1 MEAGLEIGDALTAR
15 LLSRVQRAFPLDPR
29 PFAAL
34 GEALGLPE
42 EQLLARI
49 SELKAQR
56 IIRQISGIFD
66 SRRLGYQ
73 SCLVAAQVPSRILEQ
88 AAAAINRHP
97 GVSHNYERAH
107 AFNLWFTLTVPG
119 HADLPAEA
127 ARLGMEAGAIQVRL
141 FPTVRTF
148 KIGVILDVG
157 GNQGA
162 GPTPPAT
169 AAASP
174 SEYAASASAKSL
186 SAREIAAVR
195 ALQKD
200 LPLVA
205 RPFHAL
211 ANEAGMAEEELLAH
225 ARQFLEGGE
234 MRRFAAVLFHRRA
247 GFTANGMVVW
257 NVPAERVVA
266 VGQRFAAYPAVS
278 HCYQRPCY
286 PDWPYSL
293 FTMIHARS
301 QEECERLVREMA
313 NAVDIHE
320 HAILYSLREFKKTRV
335 RYFEESLPEQPPQE
349 TRCRPQADAPS

>member
-34 GEALGLPE
+34 GEALGLSE
-42 EQLLARI
+42 EQLLSRI

-56 IIRQISGIFD
+56 VIRQISGIFD

-73 SCLVAAQVPSRILEQ
+73 SCLVAAQVPPSILER

-119 HADLPAEA
+119 QADLPAEA
-127 ARLGMEAGAIQVRL
+127 TRLGMEAGAIQVRL

-157 GNQGA
+157 GDDGGHPA
-162 GPTPPAT
+162 LPAT
-169 AAASP
+169 AASP
-174 SEYAASASAKSL
+174 SGTADSAGARRL

-195 ALQKD
+195 ALQND

-205 RPFHAL
+205 HPFLAL
-211 ANEAGMAEEELLAH
+211 AKEAGMAEEELLAH
-225 ARQFLEGGE
+225 ARQFIEGGE

-266 VGQRFAAYPAVS
+266 VGQQFAGYPAVS

-301 QEECERLVREMA
+301 QEECERHVREMA
-313 NAVDIHE
+313 GAAGIHD
-320 HAILYSLREFKKTRV
+320 HAILYSVREFKKTRV
-335 RYFEESLPEQPPQE
+335 RYFEEPLPEQPPRE
-349 TRCRPQADAPS
+349 TRCHPQADFPS